1 MGIRVKI
8 NDRIGVLT
16 GKDKGKR
23 GKVLFV
29 DRKNMRLIV
38 EGLNIVKKTRRP
50 DQKNQKGGIIDIEA
64 PIHISNVMVVC
75 PKCDKAVKVKK
86 KELEDGKRVRV
97 CGKCGEILDK
107 V

>member
-29 DRKNMRLIV
+29 DRKNMRLVV

-50 DQKNQKGGIIDIEA
+50 DRQNQKGGIIDIEA
-64 PIHISNVMVVC
+64 PIHVSNVMVVC
-75 PKCDKAVKVKK
+75 PKCDRAVKVKK